1 MSDNKPFIGQM
12 DRIVTIVKLIHS
24 RNSTGEKEVTQEVIS
39 NPFAYMQDVSGTEGV
54 EGKVRYLVNK
64 KFTIRYNSIVND
76 LKNQLGLL
84 YEGKLYDIV
93 NVVEI
98 GRKSYL
104 QLIVKNYE

>member
-12 DRIVTIVKLIHS
+12 DRIITIVKLIPT

-39 NPFAYMQDVSGTEGV
+39 NPFAYMQDVSGTEDV
-54 EGKVRYLVNK
+54 EGKVRYMVNK
-64 KFTIRYNSIVND
+64 KFTIRYNPIVND

-93 NVVEI
+93 NVIEI
-98 GRKSYL
+98 GRKSHL
-104 QLIVKNYE
+104 LLIVKNYE